1 MKMNIKNDTT
11 NNHKIDNDGSYRH
24 LFVIIESINRNLIPS
39 SLEMLGEAR
48 RLMDKFNL
56 DYKSDEKV
64 IAILLGDGIKD
75 LSEDLIFYGADAVI
89 YADSPYLKYPVNKV
103 YTKIIS
109 QIVTNPKSIEE
120 ISPQYASEF
129 KKPRYMFF
137 LADNIGRHLSATVL
151 AELDSG
157 LASDINKLV
166 ISDLDIKHQHKTKGE
181 TIRYNKI
188 LEMYR
193 PDFSGFLWT
202 TILCL
207 DNKNPDIKKEYH
219 PQACSIIPGAFQ
231 PITKDTQRK
240 GKIVEFKPEF
250 DEQDLKIKVIKQ
262 ELIKNP
268 VQFENYK
275 VIVSFGRGVKENPEA
290 NIKLVEK
297 LANLLDAEIGISLP
311 ISKKIFQLN
320 ENLETLYV
328 NSNRVIGTS
337 GRKVTP
343 MIYIAIG
350 ISGATQHLEGMKESD
365 FVIAINPDENAAI
378 KDVSDILIKG
388 RMEDVL
394 PVLIKELE
402 KHLKNTREKESE
414 KKKEEE
420 NKKELQV
427 NTYGKL

>member
-1 MKMNIKNDTT
+1 MIMITMNKIE
-11 NNHKIDNDGSYRH
+11 NNHRINNENYRH
-24 LFVIIESINRNLIPS
+24 LFVIIESINNELIPA

-48 RLMDKFNL
+48 RQMDHFNL
-56 DYKSDEKV
+56 KYKSNEKV
-64 IAILLGDGIKD
+64 IAIHLGHGIKD
-75 LSEDLIFYGADAVI
+75 LSKDLISYGADAVI
-89 YADSPYLKYPVNKV
+89 YADDPQLKYPINKI

-109 QIVTNPKSIEE
+109 QIVTDPLSLNE
-120 ISPQYASEF
+120 ISPEYVSIF

-137 LADNIGRHLSATVL
+137 LADSIGRHLSSTVL

-181 TIRYNKI
+181 SIPYQKV

-207 DNKNPDIKKEYH
+207 DNKNPEIAKEFH

-231 PITKDTQRK
+231 PCVKDTKRTGVISQ
-240 GKIVEFKPEF
+240 FSPQF
-250 DEQDLKIKVIKQ
+250 NEQDLKIKVLKQ
-262 ELIKNP
+262 ELVKNP

-275 VIVSFGRGVKENPEA
+275 IIVSFGRGIKEDPEA

-297 LANLLDAEIGISLP
+297 LAKILDAEIGISLP
-311 ISKKIFQLN
+311 ISKKIFHLS
-320 ENLETLYV
+320 EKYDSIYITP
-328 NSNRVIGTS
+328 NRVVGTS

-343 MIYIAIG
+343 VIYIAIG
-350 ISGATQHLEGMKESD
+350 ISGATQHLDGMKDSD
-365 FVIAINPDENAAI
+365 FIIAINPDENSPI
-378 KDVSDILIKG
+378 KDVCDVFIKG
-388 RMEDVL
+388 RMEDVI
-394 PVLIKELE
+394 PAIIEELS
-402 KHLKNTREKESE
+402 KRSGQLKEKEI
-414 KKKEEE
+414 
-420 NKKELQV
+420 QV

>member
-1 MKMNIKNDTT
+1 MIMITMNKIE
-11 NNHKIDNDGSYRH
+11 NNHRINNENYRH
-24 LFVIIESINRNLIPS
+24 LFVIIESINNELIPA

-48 RLMDKFNL
+48 RQMDHFNL
-56 DYKSDEKV
+56 KYKSNEKV
-64 IAILLGDGIKD
+64 IAIHLGHGIKD
-75 LSEDLIFYGADAVI
+75 LSKDLISYGADAVI
-89 YADSPYLKYPVNKV
+89 YADDPQLKYPINKI

-109 QIVTNPKSIEE
+109 QIVTDPLSLNE
-120 ISPQYASEF
+120 ISPEYVSIF

-137 LADNIGRHLSATVL
+137 LADSIGRHLSSTVL

-181 TIRYNKI
+181 TIPYQKV

-207 DNKNPDIKKEYH
+207 DNKNPEIAKEFH

-231 PITKDTQRK
+231 PCVKDTKRTGVISQ
-240 GKIVEFKPEF
+240 FSPQF
-250 DEQDLKIKVIKQ
+250 NEQDLKIKVLKQ
-262 ELIKNP
+262 ELVKNP

-275 VIVSFGRGVKENPEA
+275 IIVSFGRGIKEDPEA

-297 LANLLDAEIGISLP
+297 LAKILDAEIGISLP
-311 ISKKIFQLN
+311 ISKKIFHLS
-320 ENLETLYV
+320 EKYDSIYITP
-328 NSNRVIGTS
+328 NRVVGTS

-343 MIYIAIG
+343 VIYIAIG
-350 ISGATQHLEGMKESD
+350 ISGATQHLDGMKDSD
-365 FVIAINPDENAAI
+365 FIIAINPDENSPI
-378 KDVSDILIKG
+378 KDVCDVFIKG
-388 RMEDVL
+388 RMEDVI
-394 PVLIKELE
+394 PAIIDELS
-402 KHLKNTREKESE
+402 KRSGQLKEKEI
-414 KKKEEE
+414 
-420 NKKELQV
+420 QV

>member
-1 MKMNIKNDTT
+1 MIMITT
-11 NNHKIDNDGSYRH
+11 NKIENNHRTNDESYRH
-24 LFVIIESINRNLIPS
+24 LFVIIESINNELIPA

-48 RLMDKFNL
+48 RQMDHFNL
-56 DYKSDEKV
+56 KYKSNEKV
-64 IAILLGDGIKD
+64 IAIHLGHGIKD
-75 LSEDLIFYGADAVI
+75 LSKDLIYYGADAVI
-89 YADSPYLKYPVNKV
+89 YADDPHLKYPINKT

-109 QIVTNPKSIEE
+109 QIVTDPRSLKE
-120 ISPQYASEF
+120 ISPEYVSIF

-137 LADNIGRHLSATVL
+137 LADSIGRHLSSTVL

-181 TIRYNKI
+181 TIHYQKV

-207 DNKNPDIKKEYH
+207 DNKNPEIAKEFH

-231 PITKDTQRK
+231 PCVKDTKRTGIISQ
-240 GKIVEFKPEF
+240 FSPQF
-250 DEQDLKIKVIKQ
+250 NEQDLKIRVVKQ
-262 ELIKNP
+262 ELVKNP

-275 VIVSFGRGVKENPEA
+275 IIVSFGRGIKEDPEA

-297 LANLLDAEIGISLP
+297 LAKILDAEIGISLP
-311 ISKKIFQLN
+311 ISKKIFHLS
-320 ENLETLYV
+320 EKYDSIYITP
-328 NSNRVIGTS
+328 NRVVGTS

-343 MIYIAIG
+343 VIYIAVG
-350 ISGATQHLEGMKESD
+350 ISGAIQHLDGMKDSD
-365 FVIAINPDENAAI
+365 FIIAINPDENSPI
-378 KDVSDILIKG
+378 KDLCDVFIKG
-388 RMEDVL
+388 RMEDVI
-394 PVLIKELE
+394 PVIIDELS
-402 KHLKNTREKESE
+402 KRSGQLKEKEI
-414 KKKEEE
+414 
-420 NKKELQV
+420 QV

>member
-1 MKMNIKNDTT
+1 MIMITMNKIENNHRT
-11 NNHKIDNDGSYRH
+11 NNECYRH
-24 LFVIIESINRNLIPS
+24 LFVIIESINNELIPA

-48 RLMDKFNL
+48 RQMDHFNL
-56 DYKSDEKV
+56 KYKSNEKV
-64 IAILLGDGIKD
+64 IAIHLGHDIKD
-75 LSEDLIFYGADAVI
+75 LSKDLISYGADAVI
-89 YADSPYLKYPVNKV
+89 YADDPHLKYPINKI

-109 QIVTNPKSIEE
+109 QIVTDPHSLKE
-120 ISPQYASEF
+120 ISPEYVSIF

-137 LADNIGRHLSATVL
+137 LADSIGRHLSSTVL

-181 TIRYNKI
+181 TIQYQKV

-207 DNKNPDIKKEYH
+207 DNKNPEIAKEFH

-231 PITKDTQRK
+231 PCVKDTKRTGIISQ
-240 GKIVEFKPEF
+240 FCPQF
-250 DEQDLKIKVIKQ
+250 NEQNLRIKVLKQ
-262 ELIKNP
+262 ELVKNP

-275 VIVSFGRGVKENPEA
+275 IIVSFGRGIKEDPEA

-297 LANLLDAEIGISLP
+297 LAKILDAEIGISLP
-311 ISKKIFQLN
+311 VSKKIFHLS
-320 ENLETLYV
+320 EKYDSIYITP
-328 NSNRVIGTS
+328 NRVVGTS

-343 MIYIAIG
+343 VIYIAVG
-350 ISGATQHLEGMKESD
+350 ISGAIQHLDGMKDSD
-365 FVIAINPDENAAI
+365 FIIAINPDETSPI
-378 KDVSDILIKG
+378 KDVCDVFIKG
-388 RMEDVL
+388 RMEDVI
-394 PVLIKELE
+394 PVIIEELS
-402 KHLKNTREKESE
+402 KRPGQLKEKEI
-414 KKKEEE
+414 
-420 NKKELQV
+420 QV

>member
-1 MKMNIKNDTT
+1 MIMITMNKIE
-11 NNHKIDNDGSYRH
+11 NNHRINNESYRH
-24 LFVIIESINRNLIPS
+24 LFVIIESINNEIIPA

-48 RLMDKFNL
+48 RQMDHFNL
-56 DYKSDEKV
+56 KYKSNEKV
-64 IAILLGDGIKD
+64 IAIHLGQGIKD
-75 LSEDLIFYGADAVI
+75 LSKDLISYGADAVI
-89 YADSPYLKYPVNKV
+89 YADDPQLKYPINKI

-109 QIVTNPKSIEE
+109 QIVTNPHSLKE
-120 ISPQYASEF
+120 ISPEYVSIF

-137 LADNIGRHLSATVL
+137 LADSIGRHLSSTVL

-181 TIRYNKI
+181 TIPYQKV

-207 DNKNPDIKKEYH
+207 DNKNPDIAKEFH

-231 PITKDTQRK
+231 PCVKDTKRTGIICQ
-240 GKIVEFKPEF
+240 FSPQF
-250 DEQDLKIKVIKQ
+250 DEQDLKIKVVKQ
-262 ELIKNP
+262 ELVKNP

-275 VIVSFGRGVKENPEA
+275 IIVSFGRGIKEDPEA

-297 LANLLDAEIGISLP
+297 LAKILDAEIGISLP
-311 ISKKIFQLN
+311 ISKKIFHLS
-320 ENLETLYV
+320 EKYDTIYITP
-328 NSNRVIGTS
+328 NRVVGTS

-343 MIYIAIG
+343 VIYIAVG
-350 ISGATQHLEGMKESD
+350 ISGAIQHLDGMKDSD
-365 FVIAINPDENAAI
+365 FIIAINPDENSPI
-378 KDVSDILIKG
+378 KDVCDVFIKG
-388 RMEDVL
+388 RMEDVI
-394 PVLIKELE
+394 PVIIDELS
-402 KHLKNTREKESE
+402 KQSGQLKEKEI
-414 KKKEEE
+414 
-420 NKKELQV
+420 QV